1 MLNLLVY
8 IVFLFSVAF
17 ASAGIILATRLRN
30 RYKTEYFSALLYF
43 QVFIF
48 AFGFY
53 GIWGQ
58 VVIKTFLSEVVS
70 TELLARFLDI
80 SVLLGLPFLV
90 FAWLMLIR
98 FSGELSGIKLS
109 NWFIFWFLLINF
121 LAIFGLG
128 FLIAQQ
134 NDIKPVV
141 LIRYYYIVL
150 SFIYTLTASAVI
162 LFPGRS
168 RSALNKHESIILAAS
183 VILITVCQSLVLG
196 FYRDEPWTGLIFVF
210 LFFAGNS
217 FLPLYINYGTS
228 LSPLIEKPA
237 GDLSFEDFC
246 LKFEIS
252 PRESDIIREICNG
265 LSNKEISGKLFI
277 SLQTVKDHTHRIY
290 IKTNVR
296 SRVQLINLI
305 KVIKQ

>member
-17 ASAGIILATRLRN
+17 ASAGIVMAARLRN
-30 RYKTEYFSALLYF
+30 RYKAEYFSALLYF

-48 AFGFY
+48 TFGFY

-70 TELLARFLDI
+70 TALLARFLDI

-98 FSGELSGIKLS
+98 FSSEVSGGKRS

-121 LAIFGLG
+121 LAIIGLG
-128 FLIAQQ
+128 FLVAGKG
-134 NDIKPVV
+134 DIKPVI
-141 LIRYYYIVL
+141 LIRYYFI
-150 SFIYTLTASAVI
+150 SFSILYTLTASSIII
-162 LFPGRS
+162 LPGRGK
-168 RSALNKHESIILAAS
+168 SALHKNEGRILSFSMII
-183 VILITVCQSLVLG
+183 IMVCQSLALG
-196 FYRDEPWTGLIFVF
+196 YYREEPLVGLIFVF

-217 FLPLYINYGTS
+217 FLPLYMNYGIR
-228 LSPLIEKPA
+228 LSHFMEEPA
-237 GDLSFEDFC
+237 RDMSFEEFFR
-246 LKFEIS
+246 KFEVS
-252 PRESDIIREICNG
+252 PRESEIIREICNG
-265 LSNKEISGKLFI
+265 LSNQEIADKLFI

-290 IKTNVR
+290 IKTNVK
-296 SRVQLINLI
+296 SRVQLITLI
-305 KVIKQ
+305 KEIKN